1 MESIREKVMPSNNSS
16 KNNIVMTRKL
26 GINNNQVIRMGINNK
41 PIKKRMGM

>member
-26 GINNNQVIRMGINNK
+26 GMNNNQVIRMGINK

>member
-26 GINNNQVIRMGINNK
+26 GMNNNQVIRMGINK
-41 PIKKRMGM
+41 PVKKRLGM

>member
-1 MESIREKVMPSNNSS
+1 MPSNNSS

-26 GINNNQVIRMGINNK
+26 GINNNQIIRMGTNK